1 MKRNWYAVYTRTQR
15 EKKVASILTKRGIKN
30 YLAVNNIIGSNANN
44 KKTSRETLFSCY
56 VFIYISEA
64 EMSLVKN
71 IPGLVN
77 FVYWM
82 AKPAIIQREEIEAVR
97 ELTSGYHNIRLEKSS
112 VNTSDSIRII
122 DEPVISFK
130 ENSAS
135 VKFQTL
141 KIILPSLGYTMIAE
155 RDKVNEVLLQP
166 EFGSTAGRFDKKI
179 DSFFSN

>member
-1 MKRNWYAVYTRTQR
+1 MKRNWYAVYTRPQR

-30 YLAVNNIIGSNANN
+30 YLAVNNIIGPNAGN
-44 KKTSRETLFSCY
+44 KKTSKETLFSCY

-64 EMSLVKN
+64 EIILVKD
-71 IPGLVN
+71 IPGMVN

-97 ELTSGYHNIRLEKSS
+97 ELTSGYNNIRIEKSS
-112 VNTSDSIRII
+112 VNTSDTIRII
-122 DEPVISFK
+122 DEPVISFS

-155 RDKVNEVLLQP
+155 RDKVNEVILQQDLVNVK
-166 EFGSTAGRFDKKI
+166 GADKKLN
-179 DSFFSN
+179 SFFSN